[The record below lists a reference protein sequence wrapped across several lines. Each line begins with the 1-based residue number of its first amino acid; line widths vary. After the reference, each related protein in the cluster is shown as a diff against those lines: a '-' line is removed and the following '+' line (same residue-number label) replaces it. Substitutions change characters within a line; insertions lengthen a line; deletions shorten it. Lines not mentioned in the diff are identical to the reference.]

1 MCNTEE
7 ETQAAEH
14 ACSLMVHEIAV
25 CFARYTY
32 RTGVKACANRSTV
45 DIEQVAKFCCRNCTP
60 MWLEFFAGRWIAA
73 ASCCYDITISNG
85 QALQASA
92 CCRMNAC
99 TIEGIEAHSPAG
111 MPAHWRQCWS
121 SDQRR

>member
-45 DIEQVAKFCCRNCTP
+45 DIEQPAKFLLSKLHTDVAR
-60 MWLEFFAGRWIAA
+60 
-73 ASCCYDITISNG
+73 
-85 QALQASA
+85 ALRRKVD
-92 CCRMNAC
+92 C
-99 TIEGIEAHSPAG
+99 
-111 MPAHWRQCWS
+111 S
-121 SDQRR
+121 SFLLL